1 VKKSSTAYVCQEC
14 GYESPEWLGKCPECG
29 MWNSLREFKIP
40 ASAKT
45 SAGKQISSVSQKPRK
60 LGEIGSHSVNRLSTG
75 FSEMDGVLGGG
86 IVAGSVILLA
96 GDPGVGKSTLLLQ
109 IALNLSLSKV
119 RSSLNSSVL
128 YISGEESGE
137 QIKLRTSRIY
147 KNHKD
152 IENVYILSATNT
164 DLVQEAIEEYKPG
177 LVIVDSIQTMESE
190 NAGGLSGSISQIR
203 YCASLFIKIAKT
215 QNIPII
221 IVGHVTKE
229 GMVAGPMVLSH
240 MVDTILFLEGE
251 KSSSIRILRSFK
263 NRFGPVDEVGI
274 FSMEAGGIVQ
284 SNSIEQLFLT
294 KNLPKNVTGSI
305 ISVAMEG
312 SRAFL
317 VEIQGLVVSSK
328 IPIPRRV
335 SSGIDYKRLEL
346 ILAVLQKHCN
356 IPLSGM
362 DVFVNVAGGLKIS
375 DTAVD
380 LGICLA
386 IFSSFKNISLSTTV
400 AVSEVGLLGEL
411 RPVQFLDRRIKE
423 AKKLGF
429 KNVISHN
436 TYRTLSEVI
445 RSLGKGGN
453 YG

>member
-1 VKKSSTAYVCQEC
+1 
-14 GYESPEWLGKCPECG
+14 
-29 MWNSLREFKIP
+29 
-40 ASAKT
+40 
-45 SAGKQISSVSQKPRK
+45 
-60 LGEIGSHSVNRLSTG
+60 
-75 FSEMDGVLGGG
+75 
-86 IVAGSVILLA
+86 
-96 GDPGVGKSTLLLQ
+96 
-109 IALNLSLSKV
+109 
-119 RSSLNSSVL
+119 
-128 YISGEESGE
+128 
-137 QIKLRTSRIY
+137 
-147 KNHKD
+147 
-152 IENVYILSATNT
+152 
-164 DLVQEAIEEYKPG
+164 
-177 LVIVDSIQTMESE
+177 
-190 NAGGLSGSISQIR
+190 
-203 YCASLFIKIAKT
+203 
-215 QNIPII
+215 
-221 IVGHVTKE
+221 
-229 GMVAGPMVLSH
+229 
-240 MVDTILFLEGE
+240 
-251 KSSSIRILRSFK
+251 
-263 NRFGPVDEVGI
+263 
-274 FSMEAGGIVQ
+274 
-284 SNSIEQLFLT
+284 
-294 KNLPKNVTGSI
+294 
-305 ISVAMEG
+305 MEG